1 MSKIMLVDDEENV
14 LNGYRRTIR
23 GQFLIKFFKDPFEAL
38 NSLKD
43 DSDYSVIISDFNM
56 PGMKGLE
63 FLKKVHELNSNTI
76 KILLTGYA
84 DLQLVIDAINEGYI
98 YRFLTKPCDSEILTE
113 AIKQGIKQ
121 FRLLT
126 AEKELL
132 EKTLRG
138 SIKVLIDILSISN
151 PSLFNRASLMRDL
164 AKKII
169 SRLNITDSW
178 EIDISVLLSQI
189 GCMGI
194 PQEIVEKRMKG
205 LQLTN
210 KEEEIY
216 YSHAEIGSMLL
227 KNIPR
232 LEKVAQ
238 AISLQFRTNERIESA
253 ENTFVE
259 SNTLFI
265 AKLLRLLND
274 YFWITERGIDS
285 EKAIDYLTEEKSQ
298 YDELL
303 LGALEAEVRGAKL
316 GYITIS
322 KSLNE
327 LREGMILAENL
338 VDANN
343 YLLLPKGTVLSD
355 IYIHKLISSSKVRS
369 LQPQVKVF
377 IKI

>member
-23 GQFLIKFFKDPFEAL
+23 GQFIMKFFSDPFEAL
-38 NSLKD
+38 NSLKE

-63 FLKKVHELNSNTI
+63 FLKKVHEINSNTV

-98 YRFLTKPCDSEILTE
+98 YRFLTKPCESEKLIE
-113 AIKQGIKQ
+113 AIKQGVKQ
-121 FRLLT
+121 YKLVT

-169 SRLNITDSW
+169 QRLGITESW
-178 EIDISVLLSQI
+178 EIDIAVLLSQI

-194 PQEIVEKRMKG
+194 PSEVVDKRIKG
-205 LQLTN
+205 LPLSS

-232 LEKVAQ
+232 LEKVSQ
-238 AISLQFRTNERIESA
+238 AISLQFKTSERIDSV
-253 ENTFVE
+253 ENSYIE

-285 EKAIDYLTEEKSQ
+285 EKAIDFLNEERNQ
-298 YDELL
+298 YDSLL
-303 LGALEAEVRGAKL
+303 LGALEAEVKGAKQ
-316 GYITIS
+316 GFITIS

-338 VDANN
+338 VDSNN
-343 YLLLPKGTVLSD
+343 YMLLPKGTVLSE
-355 IYIHKLISSSKVRS
+355 IYIHKLISASKVRS
-369 LQPQVKVF
+369 IPTQIKVLVK
-377 IKI
+377 I